1 MAGRT
6 SQIRSMAAVMQ
17 NIVCK
22 TFLIRAG
29 MSRQLSPALRKEIHH
44 FVFFVPFVVK
54 KHDEEILR

>member
-6 SQIRSMAAVMQ
+6 SQIRSVAAAMR
-17 NIVCK
+17 NIICK

>member
-1 MAGRT
+1 MR
-6 SQIRSMAAVMQ
+6 
-17 NIVCK
+17 NIICK